1 MPKRFIVESLKTGPT
16 ANQMSDFEFRLW
28 INLIVSADDFGRY
41 YAEPG
46 ILKNL
51 LFPRRNVSERAVASA
66 LAKLE
71 ELDTIRTYTDDRGEK
86 YLVLLSWYAYQS
98 KRAKESKYPEPP
110 ENICTQMRATCT
122 QMRASCKQVQADS
135 EQMIPYSYSYIDKRI
150 SKNVIRSIEG
160 SNANDDKALFDYV
173 TGNGI
178 KLTGRS
184 RKMISNLVSVEGMQP
199 GLIRLA
205 ADKAVEHG
213 VLAWSYMEAIF
224 NGWLSKGIHTV
235 EEAEAETP
243 EREIFERPGSFDPKR
258 GYE

>member
-16 ANQMSDFEFRLW
+16 AGRLNDFEFRLW

-46 ILKNL
+46 MLKNL

-71 ELDTIRTYTDDRGEK
+71 ELGAICTYTDDRGDK

-110 ENICTQMRATCT
+110 ESICTQMHAKCT
-122 QMRASCKQVQADS
+122 QKNSKRTQTRADG
-135 EQMIPYSYSYIDKRI
+135 EQMITYSYSYAD
-150 SKNVIRSIEG
+150 SY
-160 SNANDDKALFDYV
+160 SNADNRIREATDEDDKTMLDHVSGY
-173 TGNGI
+173 GI
-178 KLTGRS
+178 KLSDRA
-184 RKMISNLVSVEGMQP
+184 RKMISNYVNVEGMSP
-199 GLIRLA
+199 DLIRLA
-205 ADKAVEHG
+205 ADRTVEHDKTSW
-213 VLAWSYMEAIF
+213 AYMNTILE
-224 NGWLSKGIHTV
+224 GWLKKGIRTV
-235 EEAEAETP
+235 EAAEADTP
-243 EREIFERPGSFDPKR
+243 DTGYFERPGSFDPKR